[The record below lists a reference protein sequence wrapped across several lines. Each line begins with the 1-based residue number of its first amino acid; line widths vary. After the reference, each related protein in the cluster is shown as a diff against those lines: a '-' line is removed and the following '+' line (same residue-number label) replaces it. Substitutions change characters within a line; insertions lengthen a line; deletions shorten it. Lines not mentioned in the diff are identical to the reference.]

1 MRYFSLFILLTSM
14 TLCLSAEE
22 YTIQLIVA
30 KDKRSIDTVRKM
42 VAPCK
47 VVWHSY
53 VDSKGRNVLTCGKY
67 NSMAAAKKDIA
78 LTRKAVPDAFVST
91 LRVSKKPIVKKVQK
105 NPKVQTIK
113 KTQVVQKIEKV
124 SPAPKPKDKPKVK
137 EVKKVQKIT
146 SPKEAPKAQETLSKK
161 EAPAVIEKPKVKKKD
176 EVKIASKTQE
186 VKVVAPKTDET
197 EDTPDMEPEMEE
209 APLRLINITPD
220 APIPGQLQ
228 KEEEVVE
235 AK

>member
-1 MRYFSLFILLTSM
+1 MKDKTMRYFSLFILLTSM

-30 KDKRSIDTVRKM
+30 KDQKSIDTVRKM

-53 VDSKGRNVLTCGKY
+53 VDSKGRNVLTCGRY
-67 NSMAAAKKDIA
+67 DSMAAAKKDIA

-91 LRVSKKPIVKKVQK
+91 LRVSKKPIVKKEQK

-113 KTQVVQKIEKV
+113 KTQVAQKIEKV

-137 EVKKVQKIT
+137 EVKKVQETPSKKEAPIVAEKPKIQK
-146 SPKEAPKAQETLSKK
+146 SEEVKIAPKAQE
-161 EAPAVIEKPKVKKKD
+161 I
-176 EVKIASKTQE
+176 KT
-186 VKVVAPKTDET
+186 VAPKTEEA
-197 EDTPDMEPEMEE
+197 EDTSTMQPEMEE

-220 APIPGQLQ
+220 APIPGQSQ
-228 KEEEVVE
+228 KKEEVVE

>member
-1 MRYFSLFILLTSM
+1 
-14 TLCLSAEE
+14 
-22 YTIQLIVA
+22 
-30 KDKRSIDTVRKM
+30 M
-42 VAPCK
+42 VPPCK

-67 NSMAAAKKDIA
+67 NSIAAAKKDIA

-91 LRVSKKPIVKKVQK
+91 LRVSKKPIVKKVQN

-113 KTQVVQKIEKV
+113 KTQVVQKIEKI

-161 EAPAVIEKPKVKKKD
+161 EAPAVVEKPKVKKKD
-176 EVKIASKTQE
+176 EVKIAPKAQE
-186 VKVVAPKTDET
+186 V
-197 EDTPDMEPEMEE
+197 EDNLDMEPEMEE

>member
-1 MRYFSLFILLTSM
+1 MKDKTMRYFSLFILLTSM

-30 KDKRSIDTVRKM
+30 KDQKSIDTVRKM

-53 VDSKGRNVLTCGKY
+53 VDSKGRNVLTCGRY
-67 NSMAAAKKDIA
+67 DSMAAAKKDIA

-91 LRVSKKPIVKKVQK
+91 LRVSKKPIVKKEQK

-113 KTQVVQKIEKV
+113 KTQVAQKIEKV
-124 SPAPKPKDKPKVK
+124 SPAPKPKVK
-137 EVKKVQKIT
+137 EVKKVQ
-146 SPKEAPKAQETLSKK
+146 ETPSKK
-161 EAPAVIEKPKVKKKD
+161 EAPVVVEKPKVQKSE
-176 EVKIASKTQE
+176 EVKIVPKTQE
-186 VKVVAPKTDET
+186 TKTVAPKTEEA
-197 EDTPDMEPEMEE
+197 EDASTMQPEMEE

-220 APIPGQLQ
+220 APMAGQTQ
-228 KEEEVVE
+228 KEEEVIE
-235 AK
+235 TK

>member
-30 KDKRSIDTVRKM
+30 KDQKSIDTVRKM

-53 VDSKGRNVLTCGKY
+53 VDSKGRNVLTCGRY
-67 NSMAAAKKDIA
+67 DSTAAAKKDIA

-91 LRVSKKPIVKKVQK
+91 LRVSKKPIVKKEQK

-113 KTQVVQKIEKV
+113 KTQVAQKIEKV
-124 SPAPKPKDKPKVK
+124 SPAPKPKVK
-137 EVKKVQKIT
+137 EVKKVQETPSKKEAPVVAEKPKVQKSEEVKI
-146 SPKEAPKAQETLSKK
+146 APKAQE
-161 EAPAVIEKPKVKKKD
+161 I
-176 EVKIASKTQE
+176 KT
-186 VKVVAPKTDET
+186 VAPKIQEV
-197 EDTPDMEPEMEE
+197 EDNPDMEPEMEE

-220 APIPGQLQ
+220 APIAGQS
-228 KEEEVVE
+228 
-235 AK
+235 

>member
-1 MRYFSLFILLTSM
+1 MKDKTMRYFSLFMLLTSM

-53 VDSKGRNVLTCGKY
+53 VDSKGRNVLTCGRY
-67 NSMAAAKKDIA
+67 DSMAAAKKDIA

-146 SPKEAPKAQETLSKK
+146 SPKEAPK
-161 EAPAVIEKPKVKKKD
+161 D
-176 EVKIASKTQE
+176 QE

-197 EDTPDMEPEMEE
+197 EDTPAMQPEMEE

-220 APIPGQLQ
+220 APIPGQSQ

>member
-22 YTIQLIVA
+22 YTIQLIVS

-113 KTQVVQKIEKV
+113 KTQVVQKIEKI

-137 EVKKVQKIT
+137 EVKKVQETPSKKEAPIVAEKPKIQK
-146 SPKEAPKAQETLSKK
+146 SEEVKIAPKAQEIKT
-161 EAPAVIEKPKVKKKD
+161 V
-176 EVKIASKTQE
+176 ASKTE
-186 VKVVAPKTDET
+186 EA
-197 EDTPDMEPEMEE
+197 EDTSTMQPEMEE

-220 APIPGQLQ
+220 APIPGQSQ

>member
-1 MRYFSLFILLTSM
+1 MKDKTMRYFSLFILLTSM

-30 KDKRSIDTVRKM
+30 KDQKSIDTVRKM

-53 VDSKGRNVLTCGKY
+53 VDSKGRNVLTCGRY
-67 NSMAAAKKDIA
+67 DSMAAAKKDIA

-91 LRVSKKPIVKKVQK
+91 LRVSKKPIVKKEQK
-105 NPKVQTIK
+105 NPKVQTTK
-113 KTQVVQKIEKV
+113 KTQVAQKIEKV
-124 SPAPKPKDKPKVK
+124 SPAPKPKVK
-137 EVKKVQKIT
+137 EVKKVQETSSKKEAPVVAEKPKVQKSEEVKI
-146 SPKEAPKAQETLSKK
+146 APKAQE
-161 EAPAVIEKPKVKKKD
+161 I
-176 EVKIASKTQE
+176 KT
-186 VKVVAPKTDET
+186 VAPKTEEAGDASAEQ
-197 EDTPDMEPEMEE
+197 PEMKE

-220 APIPGQLQ
+220 APIAGQSQ

-235 AK
+235 TK

>member
-1 MRYFSLFILLTSM
+1 MKDKTMRYFSLFILLTSM

-30 KDKRSIDTVRKM
+30 KDQKSIDTVRKM

-53 VDSKGRNVLTCGKY
+53 VDSKGRNVLTCGRY
-67 NSMAAAKKDIA
+67 DSMAAAKKDIT

-91 LRVSKKPIVKKVQK
+91 LRVSKKPIVKKEQK
-105 NPKVQTIK
+105 NSEAQTTK
-113 KTQVVQKIEKV
+113 KIQTAQKIEKV
-124 SPAPKPKDKPKVK
+124 SPAPKPKVQ
-137 EVKKVQKIT
+137 EVKKVQETPSKKEAPVVAEKPKVQKSEEVKI
-146 SPKEAPKAQETLSKK
+146 APKAQE
-161 EAPAVIEKPKVKKKD
+161 IE
-176 EVKIASKTQE
+176 T
-186 VKVVAPKTDET
+186 VAPKTEEA
-197 EDTPDMEPEMEE
+197 EDASIMQPEMEE

-220 APIPGQLQ
+220 TPIAGQLQ

-235 AK
+235 TK